1 MPSNVVVILVYEVV
15 CQVVVCQETYECSW
29 VIDADTE
36 EDAINMI
43 SEMLE
48 KDLLDTEDAEIVDSS
63 MKARVYGNTDENGF
77 WVYEESEA
85 DK

>member
-1 MPSNVVVILVYEVV
+1 MGSDLPINVVVILVYE
-15 CQVVVCQETYECSW
+15 VVCQETYECSW

-63 MKARVYGNTDENGF
+63 MKARVCGDTDENGF
-77 WVYEESEA
+77 WVYEESET